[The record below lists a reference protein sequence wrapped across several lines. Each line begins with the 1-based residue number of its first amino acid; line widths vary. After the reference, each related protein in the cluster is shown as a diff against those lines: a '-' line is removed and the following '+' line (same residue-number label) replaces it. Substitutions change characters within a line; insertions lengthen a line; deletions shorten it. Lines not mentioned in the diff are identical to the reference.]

1 MAVSSGNLDSLLNL
15 SFPFADL
22 TSVDAKSWT
31 GSPPTPTAPG
41 TVSTVT
47 LRTSGKPPPGGTT
60 GESFKVVAVNDA
72 LNAITLSVLFDGTQV
87 AQETEFVIGFSPQ
100 SILISGDNANT
111 DAGLFNAGQFSRFD
125 DVSAVLST
133 APLPDETNITYSFAA
148 TSALTPATPAPP
160 PVSAPPPTP
169 TATPTPPPVSPPTPT
184 ATPTP
189 PPVSTPPAV
198 SPPTSTPGL
207 AVFDTTAA
215 QPVSA
220 VAQPYTGPVAG
231 LQQQLV
237 DITADSLNITVTT
250 PNWFIHS
257 GTGTDAINVSQAGG
271 NNVLDGSTG
280 SNFLTGGS
288 GNDTFFLDDRKPT
301 ADVFS
306 TVVGFHSGDNATVFG
321 VNRTDFTLTMLDN
334 QGAAGFTGLDFQF
347 SAPGRPNASLVL
359 TGLTTADLSNGRLTA
374 TFGTTADL
382 PGVPGSQFLNIHA
395 N

>member
-47 LRTSGKPPPGGTT
+47 LRTSGKSPPGGTS
-60 GESFKVVAVNDA
+60 GESLKVVAVNDA
-72 LNAITLSVLFDGTQV
+72 LNAITLSVLLNGTPV

-148 TSALTPATPAPP
+148 TSALTPATP
-160 PVSAPPPTP
+160 
-169 TATPTPPPVSPPTPT
+169 TPPPVSPPTPT

-189 PPVSTPPAV
+189 PPVSAPPLPPA
-198 SPPTSTPGL
+198 STPGL
-207 AVFDTTAA
+207 AVLDTTTG

-220 VAQPYTGPVAG
+220 VTQPYTGPVAG
-231 LQQQLV
+231 LQEQLV

-347 SAPGRPNASLVL
+347 SAPGRPNASFVL

>member
-31 GSPPTPTAPG
+31 GSPPAPTAPG

-47 LRTSGKPPPGGTT
+47 LRTSGKSPPGGTS
-60 GESFKVVAVNDA
+60 GESLKVVAVNDA
-72 LNAITLSVLFDGTQV
+72 LNAITLSVLLNGTPV

-100 SILISGDNANT
+100 SILINGDNANT

-148 TSALTPATPAPP
+148 TSALTPATP
-160 PVSAPPPTP
+160 
-169 TATPTPPPVSPPTPT
+169 TPPPVSPPTPT

-189 PPVSTPPAV
+189 PPVSAPPLPPA
-198 SPPTSTPGL
+198 STPGL
-207 AVFDTTAA
+207 AVLDTTTG

-220 VAQPYTGPVAG
+220 VTQPYTGPVAG
-231 LQQQLV
+231 LQEQLV

-257 GTGTDAINVSQAGG
+257 GTGTDAINVSRAGG

-288 GNDTFFLDDRKPT
+288 GNDTFFLDDRSPR

-306 TVVGFHSGDNATVFG
+306 TVVGFHSGIT
-321 VNRTDFTLTMLDN
+321 R
-334 QGAAGFTGLDFQF
+334 Q
-347 SAPGRPNASLVL
+347 SLV
-359 TGLTTADLSNGRLTA
+359 
-374 TFGTTADL
+374 
-382 PGVPGSQFLNIHA
+382 
-395 N
+395 